1 MVILY
6 YDTIVALNKDKR
18 NEKERVMAEQIKKRR
33 KWWIIPLVILGV
45 ILTLGIGMVMLVQNT
60 ILMSFP
66 ELKGEPVI
74 NSYYD
79 ISPKGALTSTG
90 KQWHGIFKKG
100 KENKTVVYFFG
111 GGVSITEETSKRGKE
126 FYAVDMTAQDFV
138 AKGGIGS
145 DANDNPFKDWNFVIV
160 PYTTGDFH
168 TGTAEYKYTENGK
181 EKTIYHQGYKNYSLL
196 MESVA
201 KYVEDSDSLL
211 VTGFSAGG
219 FATSLL
225 ADDVINH
232 FPKATNITVCVDSSL
247 LLYDGW
253 KESATNLWKSPKEIS
268 DRLSTNNI
276 VLDSLTALHEKRGDQ
291 VKILFDC
298 SYRDDT
304 LQQYQAYINYGK
316 MEKNKANGDL
326 FQKDLKDMVIGLQ
339 TNIPNVG
346 IYIWDYKAD
355 SSTKNTQ
362 HTIISSDFLVKLEEN
377 KSIADWIID
386 AVNGNFKSY
395 GLTLLDK

>member
-1 MVILY
+1 
-6 YDTIVALNKDKR
+6 
-18 NEKERVMAEQIKKRR
+18 MAEQVKKRK
-33 KWWIIPLVILGV
+33 KWWIIPIVIVGV
-45 ILTLGIGMVMLVQNT
+45 IATLGIGAFVLVKNT
-60 ILMSFP
+60 IFMSFP
-66 ELKGEPVI
+66 ELKGEPEVG
-74 NSYYD
+74 SYYS
-79 ISPKGALTSTG
+79 IKPEGALTSNG

-100 KENKTVVYFFG
+100 SENKTVVYFFG
-111 GGVSITEETSKRGKE
+111 GGVSITEETSKGGKE

-160 PYTTGDFH
+160 PYATGDFH
-168 TGTAEYKYTENGK
+168 SGTAEYKYTENGK

-201 KYVEDSDSLL
+201 KYVEDSESLL

-225 ADDVINH
+225 ADDVINY
-232 FPKATNITVCVDSSL
+232 FPKATNITACVDSSL

-326 FQKDLKDMVIGLQ
+326 FQKDLKDMVNGLQ
-339 TNIPNVG
+339 ANIPNVG

-377 KSIADWIID
+377 KSVADWIID
-386 AVNGNFKSY
+386 AVNGNVKTY
-395 GLTLLDK
+395 GLNLLDK

>member
-1 MVILY
+1 
-6 YDTIVALNKDKR
+6 
-18 NEKERVMAEQIKKRR
+18 MAEQVKKRR
-33 KWWIIPLVILGV
+33 KWWIIPLVIVGV
-45 ILTLGIGMVMLVQNT
+45 IATLGIGAFALVKNT
-60 ILMSFP
+60 ILMTFP
-66 ELKGEPVI
+66 ELKGEPNVGT
-74 NSYYD
+74 YYD
-79 ISPKGALTSTG
+79 ISPEGALTSTG

-145 DANDNPFKDWNFVIV
+145 DANENPFKDWNFVIV

-168 TGTAEYKYTENGK
+168 TGTAEFKYTENGK

-201 KYVEDSDSLL
+201 KYVEDSESLL

-232 FPKATNITVCVDSSL
+232 FPKATNITACVDSSL

-326 FQKDLKDMVIGLQ
+326 FQKDLKDMVNGLQ
-339 TNIPNVG
+339 ANIPNVG

-377 KSIADWIID
+377 KSVADWIID
-386 AVNGNFKSY
+386 AVNGNVKTY
-395 GLTLLDK
+395 GLNLLDK

>member
-1 MVILY
+1 M
-6 YDTIVALNKDKR
+6 T
-18 NEKERVMAEQIKKRR
+18 EQVKKKK
-33 KWWIIPLVILGV
+33 KWWIIPVVIVGV
-45 ILTLGIGMVMLVQNT
+45 IATLGIGTFAVLKNT

-66 ELKGEPVI
+66 ELKGEPQVGT
-74 NSYYD
+74 YYD
-79 ISPKGALTSTG
+79 VSPKGALTSTG

-100 KENKTVVYFFG
+100 SENKTVVYFFG

-126 FYAVDMTAQDFV
+126 FYAVDLTAQDFV

-145 DANDNPFKDWNFVIV
+145 DADANPFKDWNFVIV
-160 PYTTGDFH
+160 PYSTGDFH
-168 TGTAEYKYTENGK
+168 SGTAELKYTENGK

-196 MESVA
+196 MESVL
-201 KYVEDSDSLL
+201 KYVEESDSLL

-225 ADDVINH
+225 ADDVINY
-232 FPKATNITVCVDSSL
+232 FPKANNITACVDSSL

-253 KESATNLWKSPKEIS
+253 KESATDLWKSPKEIS

-276 VLDSLTALHEKRGDQ
+276 VLDSLTGLHEKRGNQ

-304 LQQYQAYINYGK
+304 LQQYEAYINYGK
-316 MEKNKANGDL
+316 MKKSKANGDF
-326 FQKDLKDMVIGLQ
+326 FQKDLKNMVHGLQ
-339 TNIPNVG
+339 TNIPDVG

-362 HTIISSDFLVKLEEN
+362 HTIISSDFLVKLEEE
-377 KSIADWIID
+377 KSIADWLMD
-386 AVNGNFKSY
+386 AVHGNVKTY
-395 GLTLLDK
+395 GLHLLDK

>member
-1 MVILY
+1 M
-6 YDTIVALNKDKR
+6 T
-18 NEKERVMAEQIKKRR
+18 ERKISKK
-33 KWWIIPLVILGV
+33 WIIPLIIVCVVATLAIAAIIL
-45 ILTLGIGMVMLVQNT
+45 LKKT

-66 ELKGEPVI
+66 KLEGEPVVGK
-74 NSYYD
+74 YYD
-79 ISPKGALTSTG
+79 ICPEGALTSNG

-138 AKGGIGS
+138 ANGGIGS
-145 DANDNPFKDWNFVIV
+145 DAEENQFKDWNFIIV

-168 TGTAEYKYTENGK
+168 TGTNEFRYDEKGK
-181 EKTIYHQGYKNYSLL
+181 EKVIYHQGYKNYSLL
-196 MESVA
+196 MNSVL
-201 KYVEDSDSLL
+201 KYVEDSDTLL

-225 ADDVINH
+225 ADDVINY
-232 FPKATNITVCVDSSL
+232 FPKATNINVCVD
-247 LLYDGW
+247 
-253 KESATNLWKSPKEIS
+253 K
-268 DRLSTNNI
+268 
-276 VLDSLTALHEKRGDQ
+276 

-316 MEKNKANGDL
+316 MEKNKENGDL
-326 FQKDLKDMVIGLQ
+326 FQKDLKNMVNALQ
-339 TNIPNVG
+339 NNIPDIG

-355 SSTKNTQ
+355 SKTKNTQ
-362 HTIISSDFLVKLEEN
+362 HTIISSDFLVKLEED
-377 KSIADWIID
+377 KSIADWLWD
-386 AVNGNFKSY
+386 AVNGEVKTY
-395 GLTLLDK
+395 GLQLLDRAE